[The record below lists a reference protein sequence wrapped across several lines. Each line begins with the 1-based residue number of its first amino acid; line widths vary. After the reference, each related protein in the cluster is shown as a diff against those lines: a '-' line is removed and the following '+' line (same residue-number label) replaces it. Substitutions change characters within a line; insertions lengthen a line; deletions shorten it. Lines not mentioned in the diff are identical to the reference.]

1 MRSRQTND
9 RLQVAGRASHYA
21 STTVDS
27 VEGTKNVS
35 DNING
40 VKADADTAAGA
51 ADNVKQASETLETQ
65 SRQLGQQVSDFLG
78 KIRAA

>member
-9 RLQVAGRASHYA
+9 RLQVAGRASHDA

-40 VKADADTAAGA
+40 VKADA